1 MSHEHYS
8 VQYRPV
14 TSYQDAVDALINK
27 IADFGWYGGLT
38 GVQAGLRMPPSSV
51 YIAQRIEDTQFTS
64 VFIQASGENN
74 SNITDVNGKSLAL
87 GSQTSTSGSL
97 MPTYY
102 LTQYNVTPENLSCI
116 RDHMMLLLMLL

>member
-51 YIAQRIEDTQFTS
+51 YIAQGLRIHNLHRYLFRPVVRITQTL
-64 VFIQASGENN
+64 Q
-74 SNITDVNGKSLAL
+74 
-87 GSQTSTSGSL
+87 
-97 MPTYY
+97 M
-102 LTQYNVTPENLSCI
+102 
-116 RDHMMLLLMLL
+116 

>member
-38 GVQAGLRMPPSSV
+38 GVQAGLRMPPPSSV

-87 GSQTSTSGSL
+87 GSIA
-97 MPTYY
+97 
-102 LTQYNVTPENLSCI
+102 N
-116 RDHMMLLLMLL
+116 

>member
-1 MSHEHYS
+1 M
-8 VQYRPV
+8 
-14 TSYQDAVDALINK
+14 DALINK